1 MTPRRREFEKIY
13 KKIHKLAQKGSDYIF
28 EYYNYIDELV
38 SNNQFSILEDVMK
51 IKYEIA
57 IRNYPSMVEFKRESF
72 EYIRRFTNFNTA
84 EAVQKILNNKSVYLV
99 GFKLFD
105 KITNHYLGDLR
116 EEQNDNMVFRY
127 NRKLFERTIE
137 VVAEVGIK
145 SSAFEVIPRFE
156 DNPKLINFYA
166 VNEHL
171 IYSDSIYQCI
181 QGYTYSFSN
190 RITPTFSSFW
200 TSVNLPGYSRLGVT
214 SSNLTLVDKY
224 SQAIDFLKGFTFSF
238 T

>member
-1 MTPRRREFEKIY
+1 MTPRRREIEKIY
-13 KKIHKLAQKGSDYIF
+13 NKINKLAQKGSDYVF
-28 EYYNYIDELV
+28 EYYTYIDELIA
-38 SNNQFSILEDVMK
+38 SGKYSILEDVMLT
-51 IKYEIA
+51 KYEISMRA
-57 IRNYPSMVEFKRESF
+57 FTSVNLFKEFSFKEIRK
-72 EYIRRFTNFNTA
+72 FTNYNSS
-84 EAVQKILNNKSVYLV
+84 EALQKLLETKSVYLI

-105 KITNHYLGDLR
+105 KNTNHYLGDVR
-116 EEQNDNMVFRY
+116 EEQIDNQIFRY

-137 VVAEVGIK
+137 VVAEAGIK
-145 SSAFEVIPRFE
+145 SSAFEVVPRFE
-156 DNPKLINFYA
+156 DNTRLINFYD

-171 IYSDSIYQCI
+171 IYSDKIYQCI
-181 QGYTYSFSN
+181 QGYTYSSTN

-224 SQAIDFLKGFTFSF
+224 SQAIDFLKGFTYSF